1 MGEEVPGD
9 DAGFVGGF
17 GGGGRGGCA
26 GGAGADDRVCGEA
39 TTGATVYRTPGA
51 TVCGGSERYDVGDA
65 KGKPERRAGGRG
77 GDAEAVGASGGGDGG
92 ADPQQRGSDRTDGGQ
107 PGGER
112 GDAGGL
118 AAVRG
123 GGEEGLAER
132 IAAGQDTGQPYRGAC
147 EVPGEPDRAG

>member
-65 KGKPERRAGGRG
+65 KGGPERRAGGGG

-92 ADPQQRGSDRTDGGQ
+92 EIPHQAVISGTAKSLPGAARG
-107 PGGER
+107 
-112 GDAGGL
+112 
-118 AAVRG
+118 AAV
-123 GGEEGLAER
+123 
-132 IAAGQDTGQPYRGAC
+132 
-147 EVPGEPDRAG
+147 